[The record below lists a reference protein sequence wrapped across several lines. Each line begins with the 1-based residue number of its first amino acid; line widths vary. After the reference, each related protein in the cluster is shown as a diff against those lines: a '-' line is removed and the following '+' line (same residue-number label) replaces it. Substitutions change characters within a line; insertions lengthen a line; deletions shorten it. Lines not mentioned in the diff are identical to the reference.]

1 MWLIHAGFMSYET
14 GIARKKNALATA
26 MKNIL
31 TIAVV
36 TPTFYYFGWWIYNC
50 NQPGLP
56 IGPNSSDFTAAACQG
71 GIPWSDA
78 FGPNLT
84 NNINLVFFLAFLL
97 FSWTTASIMS
107 GAIIERARLTAY
119 LILACLLGSVVWI
132 LDAAWGWSAG
142 GWLTLRFGF
151 HDSIASGVVHGVAGA
166 FTLGVLFQLGPRIGK
181 YTREG
186 LARQFKPHNLHMT
199 LLGLMLIFTGFYAF
213 YAACLVIAS
222 TAFPG
227 WANIYLS
234 PTTLGSIAMIIT
246 MGFAGGF
253 TGGYFASRGDPFWTV
268 SGGLAG
274 VISVS
279 AGADVYAPTLGYLI
293 SMASAAMAVYV
304 GTWIE
309 KKMRVDDAVG
319 AVAVH
324 GFMGFLGMFWVGVF
338 AAGYPTG
345 VNNVD
350 SSLGGQLIGM
360 ATFLPL
366 GFLTGYCAAWVMKKL
381 NILRVPP
388 EVELMGLDVA
398 EYEPNL
404 YLPEVAVAA
413 EQLVEPDGTP
423 VDAALVL
430 THGERRGGDLDAV
443 ANRQRARLH
452 RSQGGLQRGRHRRL
466 RPPGQLPGL
475 RGLRDVH
482 AGVDVWR
489 GREQRRDALHDRDLA
504 RHRRDGGGA
513 RRLGHVREPQAD
525 SRGCRIH
532 TSRDTGHRAAAAAR
546 RSGRR
551 TMINNGSSRRQIE
564 FPPLQTHKKSF
575 EMAVLAI
582 SILCAIVVL
591 VIVLFTN
598 IGNEFR
604 PTV

>member
-1 MWLIHAGFMSYET
+1 MIGTLIAQVESLKDAASSAGQTQDSLILGEQFYYFTVVIMWLIHCGFMSYET
-14 GIARKKNALATA
+14 GVARRKNALATA

-71 GIPWSDA
+71 GIPWSDT

-119 LILACLLGSVVWI
+119 LLLACMLGSVVWI

-142 GWLTLRFGF
+142 GWMTLRFGF
-151 HDSIASGVVHGVAGA
+151 HDSIASAVVHGVAGA
-166 FTLGVLFQLGPRIGK
+166 FTLGVLLNLGPRIGK

-186 LARQFKPHNLHMT
+186 LARQFRPHNLHMT
-199 LLGLMLIFTGFYAF
+199 LLGLMLIFTGFYGF

-234 PTTLGSIAMIIT
+234 PTTLGTIAMIIT
-246 MGFAGGF
+246 FGFAGGF

-279 AGADVYAPTLGYLI
+279 AGADIYAPTLGYLI
-293 SMASAAMAVYV
+293 AMGSAAMVVYA
-304 GTWIE
+304 GNWIE
-309 KKMRVDDAVG
+309 KNMRVDDAVG

-324 GFMGFLGMFWVGVF
+324 GVAGFLGIIWVGVF

-350 SSLGGQLIGM
+350 SSIGGQLIGV

-366 GFLTGYCAAWVMKKL
+366 GFLTGYCMSWVMKKL

-404 YLPEVAVAA
+404 YLPEVAVAE
-413 EQLVEPDGTP
+413 EQIVEPDGTP
-423 VDAALVL
+423 VTAVTVL
-430 THGERRGGDLDAV
+430 TTARDEV
-443 ANRQRARLH
+443 RA
-452 RSQGGLQRGRHRRL
+452 
-466 RPPGQLPGL
+466 
-475 RGLRDVH
+475 
-482 AGVDVWR
+482 
-489 GREQRRDALHDRDLA
+489 
-504 RHRRDGGGA
+504 
-513 RRLGHVREPQAD
+513 
-525 SRGCRIH
+525 
-532 TSRDTGHRAAAAAR
+532 
-546 RSGRR
+546 
-551 TMINNGSSRRQIE
+551 
-564 FPPLQTHKKSF
+564 
-575 EMAVLAI
+575 
-582 SILCAIVVL
+582 
-591 VIVLFTN
+591 
-598 IGNEFR
+598 
-604 PTV
+604 

>member
-1 MWLIHAGFMSYET
+1 MIGSLIAQVESLKDAASAAGQTQDSLIIGEQYYFFTVVLMWLIHCGFMSYET

-119 LILACLLGSVVWI
+119 LLLACMLGSVVWI

-186 LARQFKPHNLHMT
+186 LARQFRPHNLHMT

-213 YAACLVIAS
+213 YAACLVISS

-234 PTTLGSIAMIIT
+234 PTTLGTIAMIIT
-246 MGFAGGF
+246 FGFAGGF

-293 SMASAAMAVYV
+293 AMASAAMVVYI
-304 GTWIE
+304 GNWIE
-309 KKMRVDDAVG
+309 KSMRVDDAVG

-324 GFMGFLGMFWVGVF
+324 GAAGFLGMLWVGVF

-350 SSLGGQLIGM
+350 SSIGGQLMGM

-366 GFLTGYCAAWVMKKL
+366 GFLTGYYMSWVMKKL

-404 YLPEVAVAA
+404 YLPEVAAA
-413 EQLVEPDGTP
+413 EEQIVEPDGTP
-423 VDAALVL
+423 VTAVTVL
-430 THGERRGGDLDAV
+430 TT
-443 ANRQRARLH
+443 ARDEV
-452 RSQGGLQRGRHRRL
+452 RS
-466 RPPGQLPGL
+466 
-475 RGLRDVH
+475 
-482 AGVDVWR
+482 
-489 GREQRRDALHDRDLA
+489 
-504 RHRRDGGGA
+504 
-513 RRLGHVREPQAD
+513 
-525 SRGCRIH
+525 
-532 TSRDTGHRAAAAAR
+532 
-546 RSGRR
+546 
-551 TMINNGSSRRQIE
+551 
-564 FPPLQTHKKSF
+564 
-575 EMAVLAI
+575 
-582 SILCAIVVL
+582 
-591 VIVLFTN
+591 
-598 IGNEFR
+598 
-604 PTV
+604 